1 MEYTIQVSRVKDDN
15 NLKAMASIIFE
26 GAYKVNNISIVEAKG
41 HTFIN
46 MPSYQ
51 THEVDDNG
59 RAVYKDICHS
69 ISSDF
74 SKQLYKDI
82 LKLYKDVCETNSN
95 SMDMDFGEENGLNVS
110 VSVHPI
116 EKDNVAAIASVYFD
130 NKFVVN
136 NIRIMNGA
144 KGEFISMP
152 NYKTNKLDDAG
163 KPVYKDI
170 CYPVTAEFR
179 EKLYGDIVNAYH
191 KLSEDKDK
199 NIDSPVKHN
208 SR

>member
-15 NLKAMASIIFE
+15 NLKAMASITFE

-152 NYKTNKLDDAG
+152 NYKTNK
-163 KPVYKDI
+163 
-170 CYPVTAEFR
+170 F
-179 EKLYGDIVNAYH
+179 
-191 KLSEDKDK
+191 
-199 NIDSPVKHN
+199 KH
-208 SR
+208 

>member
-1 MEYTIQVSRVKDDN
+1 MEYTIQVSRVNDDN
-15 NLKAMASIIFE
+15 NLKAMASITFE

-82 LKLYKDVCETNSN
+82 LKLYKDVCETNSK
-95 SMDMDFGEENGLNVS
+95 SIDMDFGEENGLNVS

-130 NKFVVN
+130 NKFVV
-136 NIRIMNGA
+136 II
-144 KGEFISMP
+144 
-152 NYKTNKLDDAG
+152 Y
-163 KPVYKDI
+163 V
-170 CYPVTAEFR
+170 
-179 EKLYGDIVNAYH
+179 
-191 KLSEDKDK
+191 
-199 NIDSPVKHN
+199 
-208 SR
+208 